1 MLPFSEFR
9 LVITVHLT
17 HSTEDPYVYEFLV
30 DLSSVKV
37 TAEQKTRY
45 VEAYFPPEGNGIV
58 LGAQVVYDSNTELS
72 SQVNY
77 KVNLDSSFQST
88 ASATP
93 SKPDF
98 GKNVFMILH
107 QLSVSLPLKRME
119 KLVQN
124 NANMAPILPES
135 LLNTSNDSSFTSST
149 KKQHAK
155 LHLNPNAPLFSH
167 GQGGSQVDQ
176 NQNFTPPGSSN
187 MINPPSG
194 AGGFNAYN
202 QPQHH
207 APGGA
212 AFNPNTFFNAPLFSQ
227 TFHFDQPGAN
237 QFNMGGQQYQ
247 QQDFSNYQNTQ
258 QHQQN
263 DNVLPP
269 GLSSLSVEK
278 DNDYSNQNYNN
289 YSAPPSRLQ
298 GNPLGRNRGLHVDT
312 RLQSYVNHVIVED
325 NQEYV
330 ASGQNTPCVPEGEG
344 SGLDRQKSKGPSL
357 YAAVLSNRKND
368 GSIPNSP
375 CPSVTKI
382 KKEYFGCSTP
392 GSERGDPA
400 TPLIGGG
407 NEPFEVEETGN
418 VPMTEDMIE
427 NFKLE
432 DHLGHLVEFAK
443 TYNGS
448 RLLQK
453 FFPRANQNEV
463 EHVINEIEDHIDE
476 LMLDPYAN
484 YMFQTLAQSCSA
496 DQRFR
501 LLQEIAPSMVRVA
514 CDRKGTH
521 SLQAIVSLIS
531 RDVEEKLIRDALQ
544 GHIIELAFDPQGTH
558 LVQKLIVAISI
569 PNLGFLYQPLVDR
582 FLDVVNHSFG
592 LCVVIKRFFELKF
605 SNFLFYS

>member
-37 TAEQKTRY
+37 TAEQKSRY

-58 LGAQVVYDSNTELS
+58 LGTQVVYDSNTELS

-88 ASATP
+88 ASSTP

-98 GKNVFMILH
+98 GKNVFTILH
-107 QLSVSLPLKRME
+107 QVSVYLPLKRME

-135 LLNTSNDSSFTSST
+135 LLNTSNDSSFTSSS
-149 KKQHAK
+149 KKPHAK

-167 GQGGSQVDQ
+167 VQGGSQVDQ

-194 AGGFNAYN
+194 AGSFNAYN
-202 QPQHH
+202 HPQQQNFNNSQS
-207 APGGA
+207 GGA
-212 AFNPNTFFNAPLFSQ
+212 TFNPNTFFNAPLFSQ
-227 TFHFDQPGAN
+227 TFHFDQPGSN
-237 QFNMGGQQYQ
+237 QFNMSGQYQ
-247 QQDFSNYQNTQ
+247 QDFNNYQNTQ
-258 QHQQN
+258 QQQN
-263 DNVLPP
+263 DTNILPP
-269 GLSSLSVEK
+269 GLSSLNVPSGEK

-289 YSAPPSRLQ
+289 YSAPPARLQ

-312 RLQSYVNHVIVED
+312 RLQSFVPHVIVED

-330 ASGQNTPCVPEGEG
+330 ASGQNTPCMPEGEG

-407 NEPFEVEETGN
+407 NEPFEVEDTGN

-544 GHIIELAFDPQGTH
+544 GHIVELAFDPQGTH

-569 PNLGFLYQPLVDR
+569 PNLGFLYQPLIER

-592 LCVVIKRFFELKF
+592 LCVVRRD
-605 SNFLFYS
+605 S